1 MRKETFHNNI
11 GHFIFEEYVMKIA
24 MFTDTYHP
32 QFNGVVT
39 SIDFFANELRKNH
52 EVHIFAPES
61 PNYKNKDKFVHT
73 FKSIEFKRY
82 PGYRIGL
89 PVALLKYNFKD
100 FDVIHIH
107 TPATMGLAGMVIGND
122 NKIPIVGTF
131 HTLIPEYTDYIIE
144 TKIMRMVTTRAL
156 WKFVKHFYNFCNAVI
171 SPSSATKLE
180 LQKHGVIKKIYV
192 IPTGINLNKQA
203 KKIMNK
209 SKIALRKKYNIPKNE
224 KIIIHVGRITKEKNI
239 ELILRAVSEIDVKL
253 IITSDG
259 PYKNKIKK
267 LTEELNIEKKVIFTG
282 FLPSEKLYEYYKL
295 SDAFVMAS
303 KTETQGIV
311 LLEATLFGLPIVT
324 IDAPVTGDFVKEN
337 KVGIVSSEENFSKSI
352 KKILKRKNKIDSKKI
367 LKKYNPEKTTKDLI
381 EVYKSVINPN
391 IR

>member
-1 MRKETFHNNI
+1 VKD
-11 GHFIFEEYVMKIA
+11 MKIA

-32 QFNGVVT
+32 QINGVVT
-39 SIDFFANELRKNH
+39 SIDFFVNELRKEH
-52 EVHIFAPES
+52 EVHIFCPYS
-61 PNYKNKDKFVHT
+61 PNYKNKDKYVHT

-89 PVALLKYNFKD
+89 PIALLKYDFSD
-100 FDVIHIH
+100 FDIIHVH
-107 TPATMGLAGMVIGND
+107 TPATMGLAGLVIGND
-122 NKIPIVGTF
+122 KNIPVVGTF

-144 TKIMRMVTTRAL
+144 AKIMKMVTAKAL
-156 WKFVKHFYNFCNAVI
+156 WKFVKHFYNFCDAVI
-171 SPSSATKLE
+171 APSTAIKNE
-180 LQKHGVIKKIYV
+180 LKKHGVIKNIFV
-192 IPTGINLNKQA
+192 VPTGIKISKEA
-203 KKIMNK
+203 KKAMSK
-209 SKIALRKKYNIPKNE
+209 SKIALRKKYKIPQNE
-224 KIIIHVGRITKEKNI
+224 KIILHVGRITKEKNI
-239 ELILRAVSEIDVKL
+239 ELILKAVSKIDVKL

-259 PYKNKIKK
+259 PYKDRIKK
-267 LTEELNIEKKVIFTG
+267 MVEKLKIEKKVIFTG
-282 FLPSEKLYEYYKL
+282 FLPLEKLYEYYKL

-324 IDAPVTGDFVKEN
+324 IDAPVTGDFVREN

-352 KKILKRKNKIDSKKI
+352 EKILKNKNKINNKKI
-367 LKKYNPEKTTKDLI
+367 LKKYSPEKIIKDLI